1 MIYVIKILK
10 RCLYEKNMN
19 QTYKGGMS
27 SYVLFLLVYSFT
39 KYNVIL
45 NNKIDSPGELLIDF
59 LLYYVMVIDFSQT
72 LINANLNNPFRICNN
87 LDTIPTI
94 LDPVTM
100 NNAAKSVFNIFDVV
114 KIFNFIYSNIY
125 MINKNINEENLK
137 ENKKNIIKCLFENLK
152 LKTNHH

>member
-19 QTYKGGMS
+19 QTYKGGIS

-39 KYNVIL
+39 KYNVII

-59 LLYYVMVIDFSQT
+59 LYHIMEIDFSQT
-72 LINANLNNPFRICNN
+72 LINANLNNPFVICCN
-87 LDTIPTI
+87 LETIPTI
-94 LDPVTM
+94 LDPITM
-100 NNAAKSVFNIFDVV
+100 NNAAKSVFKIFNVV
-114 KIFNFIYSNIY
+114 QIFNFIYRDIY

-137 ENKKNIIKCLFENLK
+137 GNKRNIIKSLFENLK
-152 LKTNHH
+152 LKTNHQ

>member
-1 MIYVIKILK
+1 
-10 RCLYEKNMN
+10 
-19 QTYKGGMS
+19 
-27 SYVLFLLVYSFT
+27 
-39 KYNVIL
+39 
-45 NNKIDSPGELLIDF
+45 
-59 LLYYVMVIDFSQT
+59 
-72 LINANLNNPFRICNN
+72 
-87 LDTIPTI
+87 
-94 LDPVTM
+94 M